1 VSESGHLAS
10 ILKITAA
17 VLVVMLVA
25 LLGASFYLYQLSLTL
40 PSVDMASEDFET
52 ARTSVVYAADGSVL
66 AEWHGEENRTLVAI
80 EDIPQYSGD
89 AIVAIED
96 ERFYE
101 HNGVDMQ
108 AIARAF
114 RANTEEGDVAQGGST
129 ITQQLVKIMCT
140 GGELTFTRKIREAL
154 LAYQLEARADKD
166 DVLEAYLNTVYF
178 GHGAYGIESAAQTY
192 FGTSAKNLTLAQ
204 SATLAGVL
212 ASPGTFSP
220 IDDPEACVS
229 RRNVVLGKM
238 TELGYISEADEIT
251 ASQEPLEIAPPRDT
265 PDRAPYF
272 VEYVKQE
279 LIDRLGADAV
289 FKGGLRV
296 QTTLDPVLQA
306 EAERAVKTHLGEPGD
321 PEAAVVAIDH
331 STGQVLAMVGGRD
344 FREDQFNL
352 AAQGRRQ
359 PGSAFKPFLLV
370 RALEEGVR
378 PDEIFDTSPYS
389 VQVKDGV
396 WNVQNYENEFTEGY
410 LSLRAATNWSVN
422 AVFAR
427 LIMQVGAEDVV
438 ETAQRMGITSE
449 LEPNPAI
456 ALGGL
461 SHGVTPLEMASA
473 YGTIASKGMRTHP
486 TGIVNVTDDRGNVVY
501 QPAGTPERAIE
512 EPIAV
517 ETSLMLH
524 DVVESGTGVAAKPAS
539 AWAAGKTGTTQSYRD
554 AWFVGFAEDVSCA
567 VWVGYRE
574 GQVDMVDVHGIT
586 VTGGSYPARI
596 WKTFIDAALAHS
608 GAPVTPPEDTPH
620 PEDAGL
626 RTEPS
631 DTVLV
636 SVCPD
641 SMHLAN
647 KRCPS
652 PVEMYLA
659 PGLVPSGTCSRH

>member
-25 LLGASFYLYQLSLTL
+25 MLGTSVYLYRLSLTL
-40 PSVDMASEDFET
+40 PDIDMSSAEFET
-52 ARTSVVYAADGSVL
+52 ARTSIVYAADGSVL

-80 EDIPQYSGD
+80 EDIPRFSSD
-89 AIVAIED
+89 AIIAIED

-101 HNGVDMQ
+101 HNGVDLQ

-114 RANTEEGDVAQGGST
+114 RANAEEGDITQGGST

-140 GGELTFTRKIREAL
+140 GGDRTLTRKIREAL
-154 LAYQLEARADKD
+154 LAYQLEAGAEKEA
-166 DVLEAYLNTVYF
+166 VLEAYLNTVYF
-178 GHGAYGIESAAQTY
+178 GHGAYGLDAAAETF

-212 ASPGTFSP
+212 ASPGGYSP
-220 IDDPEACVS
+220 IDNHDACVE
-229 RRNVVLGKM
+229 RRNVVLAKM
-238 TELGYISEADEIT
+238 LDRDLISAEEELA
-251 ASQEPLEIAPPRDT
+251 ASQEELVLAPPSDPPAT
-265 PDRAPYF
+265 APYF

-296 QTTLDPVLQA
+296 QTTLDPVLQGKA
-306 EAERAVKTHLGEPGD
+306 EQAAKAHLGESSD
-321 PEAAVVAIDH
+321 PEVALVAIDH
-331 STGQVLAMVGGRD
+331 TTGRVVAMVGGRD
-344 FREDQFNL
+344 FQQEQFNL
-352 AAQGRRQ
+352 ATQGRRQ
-359 PGSAFKPFLLV
+359 PGSAFKPFVLV

-378 PDEIFDTSPYS
+378 PDQEFDTSPYS

-396 WNVQNYENEFTEGY
+396 WNVQNYENAFTEGS

-427 LIMQVGAEDVV
+427 LIMKVGAEDVV
-438 ETAQRMGITSE
+438 ETAQRMGITSP

-461 SHGVTPLEMASA
+461 SQGVTPLEMASA
-473 YGTIASKGMRTHP
+473 FGTIASKGLRTPP
-486 TGIVNVTDDRGNVVY
+486 TGIIRVTDDRGDVVY
-501 QPAGTPERAIE
+501 EPVQLQERAIE

-517 ETSLMLH
+517 EISLMLH
-524 DVVESGTGVAAKPAS
+524 DVIEQGTGVAAKPAS

-574 GQVDMVDVHGIT
+574 GQIDMLDVHGIQ

-596 WKTFIDAALAHS
+596 WKSFMDGALAHS
-608 GAPVTPPEDTPH
+608 GSPVTPAQRGASPAED
-620 PEDAGL
+620 GS
-626 RTEPS
+626 EPPPS
-631 DTVLV
+631 ANVLV

-641 SMHLAN
+641 SMQLAN
-647 KRCPS
+647 KRCPN

-659 PGLVPSGTCSRH
+659 PGLVPKETCTRH